1 MPFIFQIRTGLQ
13 AERHKHSDDYAANEI
28 AWTPCWPSC
37 TWRPEDLAIFVNQ
50 YLGPQFEKDSIDTEI
65 WMGTVNYPNPD
76 YVRTFSSRKILIN
89 M

>member
-1 MPFIFQIRTGLQ
+1 MDSL
-13 AERHKHSDDYAANEI
+13 
-28 AWTPCWPSC
+28 
-37 TWRPEDLAIFVNQ
+37 LAFLYLASGRLGYFVNQ